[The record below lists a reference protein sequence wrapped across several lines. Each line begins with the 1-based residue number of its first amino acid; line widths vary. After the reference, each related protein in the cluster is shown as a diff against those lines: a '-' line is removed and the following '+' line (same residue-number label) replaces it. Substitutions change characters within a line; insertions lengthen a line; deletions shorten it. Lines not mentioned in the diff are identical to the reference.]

1 MNELIAKAQVGYLKT
16 QERATQRGEDTGDA
30 TQTAFIVVGGVAI
43 ATIVIGA
50 ITAYVNS
57 KMGELG

>member
-1 MNELIAKAQVGYLKT
+1 MNGLITKAQVGYLKV

-43 ATIVIGA
+43 ATLVIGA
-50 ITAYVNS
+50 ITAYVTG